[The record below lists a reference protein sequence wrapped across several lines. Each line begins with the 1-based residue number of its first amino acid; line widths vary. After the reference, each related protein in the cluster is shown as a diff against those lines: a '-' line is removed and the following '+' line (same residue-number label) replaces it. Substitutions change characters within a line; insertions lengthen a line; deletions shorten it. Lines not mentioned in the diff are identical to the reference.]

1 MFCRDNKRNLPYKL
15 IFAAIIVAASFG
27 CGKKLQE
34 AANNSSNSE
43 SETVSIAVGRSEA
56 RAIPAYIQA
65 TGSLVA
71 DEISNVAP
79 KVAGKVADVSVNVGD
94 FVKGGQIVA
103 RLDDRD
109 PQLRLAEANASVK
122 QSIAAVRQ
130 AEARLGLAANGK
142 FDSSAIPEVRA
153 ANANYQVALAEFKQ
167 ADANEKRYRDLVE
180 SGDVPMITYE
190 QYRTT
195 RDTAQ
200 AKVNNARELLNSAV
214 NTAKQS
220 NQAIRSAEAAVEAA
234 KTQVDVAKQA
244 LADTVI
250 MAPFSGFVSE
260 RNTAVGEYVTS
271 ASTII
276 TLLRSN
282 PIKIQIKIS
291 EADVPSVILGRSVSV
306 QVDAYP
312 DRSFSGTVVAVNP
325 AIDQAS
331 RSAIVEAS
339 VENADNQLR
348 AGMFGSAKINK
359 EGGSN
364 GVFIPKAAMIRDEST
379 QAYRAFVI
387 QDGVAKLRVVQP
399 GTEEGDSVQI
409 LSGMEADEIVATS
422 NLDKLYEGAKVVY

>member
-1 MFCRDNKRNLPYKL
+1 MPSHNYNRRLPYKL
-15 IFAAIIVAASFG
+15 IFAAVLTAASFA
-27 CGKKLQE
+27 CGNKPSE
-34 AANNSSNSE
+34 PANNAANIEAEIINI
-43 SETVSIAVGRSEA
+43 TVGRSEA

-79 KVAGKVADVSVNVGD
+79 KVAGKVADVAVNVGD
-94 FVKGGQIVA
+94 FVKSGQVIA
-103 RLDDRD
+103 KLDDRD

-142 FDSSAIPEVRA
+142 FNSSSIPEVRA
-153 ANANYQVALAEFKQ
+153 ANANYQVALAELKQ
-167 ADANEKRYRDLVE
+167 ASANEKRYRDLAE

-200 AKVNNARELLNSAV
+200 AKVNNAQELLNSAV
-214 NTAKQS
+214 NTARQS
-220 NQAIRSAEAAVEAA
+220 NQAIRSAEAAVEAS
-234 KTQVDVAKQA
+234 KVQVETAKQA
-244 LADTVI
+244 VADTVI
-250 MAPFSGFVSE
+250 KAPFSGFVGE

-276 TLLRSN
+276 TLLRSD

-291 EADVPSVILGRSVSV
+291 EADVPGVVLGRSVSI

-312 DRSFSGTVVAVNP
+312 DRSFSGVVVAVNP
-325 AIDQAS
+325 SIDQAS

-339 VENADNQLR
+339 IENSDNKLR

-359 EGGSN
+359 EGGST
-364 GVFIPKAAMIRDEST
+364 GVFIPKTAMIRDEST

-387 QDGVAKLRVVQP
+387 EEGVAKLHVVQP
-399 GTEEGDSVQI
+399 GTEEGDTVQI
-409 LSGMEADEIVATS
+409 LSGLEADSVVATS

>member
-1 MFCRDNKRNLPYKL
+1 MRRMPYKL
-15 IFAAIIVAASFG
+15 IIAAIFVTASFA
-27 CGKKLQE
+27 CGKKT
-34 AANNSSNSE
+34 
-43 SETVSIAVGRSEA
+43 SETANTVDNAQAETISITVGRSEA
-56 RAIPAYIQA
+56 RSIQAYIQA

-79 KVAGKVADVSVNVGD
+79 KVAGKVSDVAVNVGD
-94 FVKGGQIVA
+94 FVKSGQVIA
-103 RLDDRD
+103 KLDARD

-142 FDSSAIPEVRA
+142 FDSSSIPEVRA
-153 ANANYQVALAEFKQ
+153 ANANYQVALAELKQ
-167 ADANEKRYRDLVE
+167 ASANEKRYRDLVE

-190 QYRTT
+190 QFRTT

-200 AKVNNARELLNSAV
+200 ARVNNAKELLNGAV

-220 NQAIRSAEAAVEAA
+220 NQAIRSAEASVEAA
-234 KTQVDVAKQA
+234 KTQVDTAKQA

-250 MAPFSGFVSE
+250 KAPFSGFVSE

-271 ASTII
+271 SSTII

-291 EADVPSVILGRSVSV
+291 EADVPSVTLGRSVSI

-312 DRSFSGTVVAVNP
+312 DRSFSGVVVAVNP
-325 AIDQAS
+325 SIDLAS
-331 RSAIVEAS
+331 RSAIVEATI
-339 VENADNQLR
+339 ENADNKLR

-364 GVFIPKAAMIRDEST
+364 GVFLPKAAMIRDEST

-387 QDGVAKLRVVQP
+387 EDGVAKLHVVQP
-399 GTEEGDSVQI
+399 GNEEGDSVQV
-409 LSGMEADEIVATS
+409 LSGLEADKIVATS

>member
-1 MFCRDNKRNLPYKL
+1 MARIINGIPYKIL
-15 IFAAIIVAASFG
+15 FAAIFLVASFA
-27 CGKKLQE
+27 CGKKVQE
-34 AANNSSNSE
+34 TAGNTNNSE
-43 SETVSIAVGRSEA
+43 SETTSITVGRSEA

-79 KVAGKVADVSVNVGD
+79 KIAGKVADVSVNVGD
-94 FVKGGQIVA
+94 FVKGGQVIA
-103 RLDDRD
+103 KLDARD

-142 FDSSAIPEVRA
+142 FNSSAIPEVRA
-153 ANANYQVALAEFKQ
+153 ANANYQVALAELKQ
-167 ADANEKRYRDLVE
+167 AAANEKRYRDLVE

-195 RDTAQ
+195 SDTAQ
-200 AKVNNARELLNSAV
+200 AKVNNAQELLNSAV

-234 KTQVDVAKQA
+234 RTQVDTAKQA

-250 MAPFSGFVSE
+250 KAPFSGFVSE

-291 EADVPSVILGRSVSV
+291 EADVPSIVLGRSVSV

-312 DRSFSGTVVAVNP
+312 DRSFAGVVIAVNP

-339 VENADNQLR
+339 VENADNKLR

-364 GVFIPKAAMIRDEST
+364 SVFIPKTAMLRDEST
-379 QAYRAFVI
+379 QAYRTFVI
-387 QDGVAKLRVVQP
+387 QDGAAKLHVVQP

-409 LSGMEADEIVATS
+409 LSGLEADQVVATS